1 MSWKIAAGMQ
11 DVDNDHRIRLIQVD
25 EEVLPCPDVSEVR
38 CLINQYG
45 AAPTCHPALS
55 YSVAP
60 RDQLLL
66 VKIGLVWSKPVDG
79 PPRDIHQA
87 HLCATC
93 QSNGFGHVLDRA

>member
-45 AAPTCHPALS
+45 AAPTCHPALG
-55 YSVAP
+55 YGVAP

-66 VKIGLVWSKPVDG
+66 VKIGLVWSKSVNG
-79 PPRDIHQA
+79 PPCNIHKA
-87 HLCATC
+87 GLCATC
-93 QSNGFGHVLDRA
+93 QSNGLGHVLDRA